1 LSIKFDLFFAQ
12 FSLFLPSIYGII
24 AMKKGVKSLVIAYTN
39 VTILPLSTA
48 LFTPAA
54 RAPE

>member
-1 LSIKFDLFFAQ
+1 
-12 FSLFLPSIYGII
+12 
-24 AMKKGVKSLVIAYTN
+24 MKKGVKSLVIAYTN